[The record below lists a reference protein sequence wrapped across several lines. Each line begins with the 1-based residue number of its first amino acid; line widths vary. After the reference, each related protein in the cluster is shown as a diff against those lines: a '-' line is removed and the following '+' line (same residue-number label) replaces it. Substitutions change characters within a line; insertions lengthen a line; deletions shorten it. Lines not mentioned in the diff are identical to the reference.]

1 MRDVAH
7 GGVRQVERVHESHQ
21 RSAHQCHVGGLDGHV
36 GAGADGESDVGSG
49 EGGGVIDAVAD
60 HRHRIALRLEF
71 CDFVGLAFRPHA
83 GDHMTFVDT
92 DLACDGACGGRIV
105 SREHD
110 GFDATFA
117 EQFDGLARV
126 GFRHVGDGDD
136 AGEMAVDGR

>member
-1 MRDVAH
+1 MAT
-7 GGVRQVERVHESHQ
+7 
-21 RSAHQCHVGGLDGHV
+21 
-36 GAGADGESDVGSG
+36 DGESDVGSG
-49 EGGGVIDAVAD
+49 EGGRVVDAVAD

-117 EQFDGLARV
+117 EQLDGLARV

>member
-1 MRDVAH
+1 M
-7 GGVRQVERVHESHQ
+7 
-21 RSAHQCHVGGLDGHV
+21 
-36 GAGADGESDVGSG
+36 
-49 EGGGVIDAVAD
+49 
-60 HRHRIALRLEF
+60 RLEF